1 MSVDHTPT
9 ADRDRDTGSVLP
21 IVLVMM
27 VIGSLIAL
35 PMLNYSSTVFRANRV
50 VSQNAAQA
58 EAARAG
64 LRMAL
69 ADPVALYNSCGNAG
83 LNLGVELSLP
93 DMDINSTTT
102 CYLLAVN
109 KARDDFSL
117 PYSQVMTYAGASNV
131 LGPVEQVFGTEY
143 ADSGSANTSLWHL
156 SSSKDGSVGTV
167 WAPDL
172 PVHAVSARSATPFE
186 LPPGYP
192 MNGYTTCDVFFPGT
206 YKQPLVISEPTYF
219 TSGIYYFEDPIT
231 IQGGAQVLAGQGT
244 LDGCSD
250 DQFSAFYATDAP
262 STHNI
267 SGLGA
272 TFVFG
277 DDARLIF
284 DDSAGPIDFKMNQRY
299 IASNDQNTKSSA
311 LVSIMTVNGDLDP
324 ALVASNFDNSG
335 IPLEVPGLLSV
346 PLSYVDGVDG
356 ARPAPVDDYRPST
369 LTPAPRPP
377 DAPTGVTAAARNGAA
392 VVSWVAPTVD
402 GGSPITGY
410 RVRYRTGS
418 SGPFNAIGCET
429 TTMRS
434 CVVPSLP
441 NGTGHTFVVEALNAE
456 GASPQSAPTGSVT
469 PSSGNPTIGTPN
481 AVATT
486 SIVVN
491 GPSAQVSQYV
501 DAFEVSWA
509 APTNVANG
517 VIRRY
522 QVSVTDGVTAW
533 TCDVEGATTCVV
545 PVSIPPA
552 AIPTTTF
559 SIAVTA
565 FARRNDGV
573 EVSSNA
579 VRPGFT
585 LNAAGPTYV
594 APPLPPSGPYVPP
607 PVVDVNLTS
616 VNAVDIWIPGY
627 ISAPQGVVRV
637 RATNPADKDVS
648 LAGGVLAAWSDV
660 DADPAL
666 RPAEFKFGLVN
677 PATQRVV
684 RLVTTVDGS
693 RFVGESVVQVNETGA
708 WAVNNWHV
716 Q

>member
-1 MSVDHTPT
+1 MSVEHTPT
-9 ADRDRDTGSVLP
+9 ADRDSGSVLP

-69 ADPVALYNSCGNAG
+69 AEPVSLYNQCGNAG

-93 DMDINSTTT
+93 DIDIASTTT

-117 PYSQVMTYAGASNV
+117 PFSQVMTYAGASNV

-143 ADSGSANTSLWHL
+143 TDSGNADPTLWYQN
-156 SSSKDGSVGTV
+156 SSKDGSIGTV
-167 WAPDL
+167 WFPDL
-172 PVHAVSARSATPFE
+172 PVHAVSARSSTPFE
-186 LPPGYP
+186 LPTGYP
-192 MNGYTTCDVFFPGT
+192 MNGYTTCDIFFPGT
-206 YKQPLVISEPTYF
+206 YKQPIVISEPTYF

-250 DQFSAFYATDAP
+250 DQFSAFYAEDAP
-262 STHNI
+262 TTHNI

-277 DDARLIF
+277 DDARLVF

-324 ALVASNFDNSG
+324 VLEASDFDNSG
-335 IPLEVPGLLSV
+335 ISLEVPGLLSV

-356 ARPAPVDDYRPST
+356 SRPAPVDDYRPSV

-392 VVSWVAPTVD
+392 VVSWVAPAID

-410 RVRYRTGS
+410 RVRYRAST

-429 TTMRS
+429 TTMLS

-441 NGTGHTFVVEALNAE
+441 NGAGVTFVVEALNAE
-456 GASPQSAPTGSVT
+456 GASAQSDPTGLGHAELGQPDDRHAQRGRRAVDRRRR
-469 PSSGNPTIGTPN
+469 PHPTGEP
-481 AVATT
+481 VPRCLRG
-486 SIVVN
+486 VV
-491 GPSAQVSQYV
+491 G
-501 DAFEVSWA
+501 A
-509 APTNVANG
+509 AHQRRQRRHPALPG
-517 VIRRY
+517 VGHRRRHGLDLRRRG
-522 QVSVTDGVTAW
+522 SDHLRRARLDRAGCDPHHDLLDRGDGVRSPQRRRRG
-533 TCDVEGATTCVV
+533 VEQRRPDRVR
-545 PVSIPPA
+545 
-552 AIPTTTF
+552 
-559 SIAVTA
+559 
-565 FARRNDGV
+565 ARRGRHQLCGAAAAH
-573 EVSSNA
+573 ERP
-579 VRPGFT
+579 VRP
-585 LNAAGPTYV
+585 A
-594 APPLPPSGPYVPP
+594 

-616 VNAVDIWIPGY
+616 ANEVDVWIPGY
-627 ISAPQGVVRV
+627 IAAPQGVVRV
-637 RATNPADKDVS
+637 RATNPAGKDVS
-648 LAGGVLAAWSDV
+648 LAGGVLSAWSDV
-660 DADPAL
+660 DADVAA
-666 RPAEFKFGLVN
+666 RPVDFQFGLVN
-677 PATQRVV
+677 PATQRVI

-693 RFVGESVVQVNETGA
+693 RFVGEAVVQVNETGA

>member
-1 MSVDHTPT
+1 MSVDATSVT
-9 ADRDRDTGSVLP
+9 DRDRGSVLP

-58 EAARAG
+58 EVARAG

-69 ADPVALYNSCGNAG
+69 AEPVSLYNQCGNAG

-93 DMDINSTTT
+93 DMDIASTTT

-117 PYSQVMTYAGASNV
+117 PFSQVMTYAGASNV

-143 ADSGSANTSLWHL
+143 ADSGNADPTLWYL
-156 SSSKDGSVGTV
+156 NSSKDGSIGTV
-167 WAPDL
+167 WFPDL
-172 PVHAVSARSATPFE
+172 PVHAVSVRSSTPYE
-186 LPPGYP
+186 LPTGYP
-192 MNGYTTCDVFFPGT
+192 MNGYTTCDIFFPGT
-206 YKQPLVISEPTYF
+206 YKQPIVISEPTYF

-250 DQFSAFYATDAP
+250 DQFSAFYAEDAP
-262 STHNI
+262 TTHNI

-277 DDARLIF
+277 DDARLIV
-284 DDSAGPIDFKMNQRY
+284 DDSAGAVDFKMNQRY

-311 LVSIMTVNGDLDP
+311 LVSIMTVNGALDP
-324 ALVASNFDNSG
+324 ALVASDFDNSG

-356 ARPAPVDDYRPST
+356 ARPAPVDDYRPSV

-377 DAPTGVTAAARNGAA
+377 DAPTGVTGAARNGAA
-392 VVSWVAPTVD
+392 VVSWTAPAID

-429 TTMRS
+429 TTMLS

-441 NGTGHTFVVEALNAE
+441 NGTGHTFVVEALNSE
-456 GASPQSAPTGSVT
+456 GASAQSAATGSVT
-469 PSSGNPTIGTPN
+469 PSSGSPTIGTPN
-481 AVATT
+481 AVEVT
-486 SIVVN
+486 SITVA
-491 GPSAQVSQYV
+491 GPTAQVSQYV
-501 DAFEVSWA
+501 DAFEVSWSP
-509 APTNVANG
+509 PTNVANG

-545 PVSIPPA
+545 PVSIPAA

-565 FARRNDGV
+565 FGRRNDGI

-579 VRPGFT
+579 VQTGFT
-585 LNAAGPTYV
+585 LDAAAAAYV
-594 APPLPPSGPYVPP
+594 APPPPTSGPYVPP

-616 VNAVDIWIPGY
+616 ANDVDVWIPGY
-627 ISAPQGVVRV
+627 IAAPQGVVRV
-637 RATNPADKDVS
+637 RATNPAGKDVS
-648 LAGGVLAAWSDV
+648 LAGGVLSAWSDV
-660 DADPAL
+660 DADIAA
-666 RPAEFKFGLVN
+666 RPADFQFGLLN
-677 PATQRVV
+677 PATQRVI
-684 RLVTTVDGS
+684 RLVTEVDGS
-693 RFVGESVVQVNETGA
+693 RFVGEAVVQVNETGA